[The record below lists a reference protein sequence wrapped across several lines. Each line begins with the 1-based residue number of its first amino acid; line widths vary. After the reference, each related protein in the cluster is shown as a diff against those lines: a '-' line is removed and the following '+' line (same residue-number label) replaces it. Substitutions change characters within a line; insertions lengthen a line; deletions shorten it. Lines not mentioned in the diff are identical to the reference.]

1 MSGEP
6 GSVKLTNTFHPATTC
21 CEILF
26 IKDTSN
32 VGNTFN
38 IADLAVKN
46 GSLLYSKDGK
56 VWDPPVTGLGWKVE
70 PEETNRTSFGF
81 YPQVFWITDCP

>member
-56 VWDPPVTGLGWKVE
+56 V
-70 PEETNRTSFGF
+70 
-81 YPQVFWITDCP
+81 